1 MLPRHNRRVRN
12 AAQSGSSAKAHDVPG
27 LLAAMARSPTALQ
40 GYLGLHRGLGQGQLT
55 VAERCLVALMV
66 AQRSLSPYCL
76 SVQTR
81 LARKAGLTSEQ
92 ILAARDGCAGSDR
105 QVALLFLA
113 GKLVINRGELEEAD
127 LAAVRQ
133 AGLSDTEIMEV
144 IGHVALNL
152 TAAFV
157 SHAARLKLDFP
168 PAPPLPAF

>member
-1 MLPRHNRRVRN
+1 MPSQHRRRTRKPVDD
-12 AAQSGSSAKAHDVPG
+12 KAHHGPG
-27 LLAAMARSPTALQ
+27 LLGILARSPGALA
-40 GYLGLHRGLGQGQLT
+40 GYLGLHQGLAQGRLS
-55 VAERCLVALMV
+55 AIERSLVGLMV

-81 LARKAGLTSEQ
+81 QARRAGLTPDQ
-92 ILAARDGCAGSDR
+92 ILAARDGYAGSDR

-113 GKLVINRGELEEAD
+113 GKLVINRGELAEAD

-133 AGLSDTEIMEV
+133 AGLSDTEIVEV
-144 IGHVALNL
+144 ILHVALNL
-152 TAAFV
+152 TAASL